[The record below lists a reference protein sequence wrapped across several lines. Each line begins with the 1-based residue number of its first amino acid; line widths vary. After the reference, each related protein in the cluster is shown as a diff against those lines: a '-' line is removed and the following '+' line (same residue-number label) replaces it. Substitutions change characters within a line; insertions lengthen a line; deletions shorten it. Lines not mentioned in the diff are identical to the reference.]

1 MKMIW
6 VRKDES
12 ESENDDDIN
21 YDKMCCRPEGGGF
34 FSQEAL
40 SVSICVST
48 ALLLRSGGALHL
60 PPLTSVFTYILTF
73 DAVMHLA

>member
-1 MKMIW
+1 MKIIW
-6 VRKDES
+6 VRMKVKVKMMMTS
-12 ESENDDDIN
+12 TMI
-21 YDKMCCRPEGGGF
+21 KMCCRPEGGGF

-40 SVSICVST
+40 SVLICVST